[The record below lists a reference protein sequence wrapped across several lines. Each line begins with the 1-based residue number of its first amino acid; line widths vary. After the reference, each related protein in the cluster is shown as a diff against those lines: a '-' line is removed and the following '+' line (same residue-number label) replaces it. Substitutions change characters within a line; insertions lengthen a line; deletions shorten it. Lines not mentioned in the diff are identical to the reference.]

1 MSEAKRIVVMSAG
14 LRIPS
19 STRLLADRLAEATA
33 RELEALGEKPQ
44 INTLEVREYAR
55 AALNHLLV
63 GFPSAEFREVLD
75 EVSAADGLIVV
86 TPTFAGTYSSLIKLF
101 IDVLDEEALV
111 GKPVL
116 IAASGG
122 TGRHSLML
130 EHAMRP
136 MFTYLRAAVMPTA
149 VFAAPEDWGAGNT
162 AEGTLRQRLDRAAG
176 ELSAEVHRRDP
187 AKAFDPFA
195 DAPDFDALIARELG
209 D

>member
-1 MSEAKRIVVMSAG
+1 VKHIVVLSAG
-14 LRIPS
+14 LRVPS
-19 STRLLADRLAEATA
+19 STRLLADRLGEVTL
-33 RELEALGEKPQ
+33 RELDVLGEKAE
-44 INTLEVREYAR
+44 INTIEVREYAR
-55 AALNHLLV
+55 EALNHLLV
-63 GFPSAEFREVLD
+63 GYPSTEFGEILD
-75 EVSAADGLIVV
+75 EVSGADGLIVV

-101 IDVLDEEALV
+101 LDVLDEQALI

-122 TGRHSLML
+122 TARHSLML

-136 MFTYLRAAVMPTA
+136 LFGYLRAVVMPTA

-162 AEGTLRQRLDRAAG
+162 AEGTLRARIERAAA
-176 ELSAEVHRRDP
+176 ELSAEMYRRDP

>member
-1 MSEAKRIVVMSAG
+1 VKRIVVLSAG
-14 LRIPS
+14 LRQPS
-19 STRLLADRLAEATA
+19 STRLLADRLAEATE
-33 RELEALGEKPQ
+33 RELEALGEKVETH
-44 INTLEVREYAR
+44 TLELREYAR
-55 AALNHLLV
+55 EALNHLLV
-63 GFPSAEFREVLD
+63 GYPSDEFRETLD
-75 EVSAADGLIVV
+75 EISGADGLIVV
-86 TPTFAGTYSSLIKLF
+86 TPTFAGSYSSLFKLF
-101 IDVLDEEALV
+101 IDVLDEEALI

-116 IAASGG
+116 LAASGG

-136 MFTYLRAAVMPTA
+136 LFTYMRAAVMPTT

-162 AEGTLRQRLDRAAG
+162 AEGTLRQRLVRAAG

-195 DAPDFDALIARELG
+195 DAPDFDTLIARELG

>member
-55 AALNHLLV
+55 EALNHLLV
-63 GFPSAEFREVLD
+63 GYPSAEFGEILD
-75 EVSAADGLIVV
+75 EISGADGLIVV
-86 TPTFAGTYSSLIKLF
+86 TPTFGGTYNSLIKL
-101 IDVLDEEALV
+101 ILDVLDEQALI

-122 TGRHSLML
+122 TARHSLML

-136 MFTYLRAAVMPTA
+136 LFGYLRAVVVPTA
-149 VFAAPEDWGAGNT
+149 VFAAPEDWGAGHT
-162 AEGTLRQRLDRAAG
+162 AEGTLRQRIDRAAA
-176 ELSAEVHRRDP
+176 ELSEEMHRRDP